1 MQPMKTFAAL
11 ALAIAMLFVFFPAP
25 AQAHEE
31 KSWSLN
37 DVLNLGSRVLTD
49 AIEKGVAEI
58 QDHVEIDV
66 NTGGGAHEG
75 ETSTQ
80 LRLKLFPKGKSH
92 SDEEISAETTL
103 KYLLDPKQPYLNFDI
118 RITPKK
124 SSLDPD
130 DYI

>member
-1 MQPMKTFAAL
+1 MKTLAAL
-11 ALAIAMLFVFFPAP
+11 FLALGIIFVFLPAQ

-58 QDHVEIDV
+58 QDHIEIDV
-66 NTGGGAHEG
+66 NTNDSQEG
-75 ETSTQ
+75 ENSTQ

-103 KYLLDPKQPYLNFDI
+103 KYLLDPKQPHLNFDI

-124 SSLDPD
+124 SALNPD